1 MVKEL
6 GKWSCNF
13 GIKDALVKEPQIIG
27 PGDCLPKTH
36 GYANSQED
44 VYGLTPARC
53 RKVKRRAQ
61 RQLEGLN

>member
-27 PGDCLPKTH
+27 PGDCLPKH
-36 GYANSQED
+36 MAM
-44 VYGLTPARC
+44 LI
-53 RKVKRRAQ
+53 RKKMYMA
-61 RQLEGLN
+61 